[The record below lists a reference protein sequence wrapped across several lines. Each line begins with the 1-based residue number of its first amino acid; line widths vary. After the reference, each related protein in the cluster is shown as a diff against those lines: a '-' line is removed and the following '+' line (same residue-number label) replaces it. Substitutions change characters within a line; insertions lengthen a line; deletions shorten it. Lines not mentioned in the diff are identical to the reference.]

1 MKFSCPSISHVVPRQ
16 LTPIAGKQ
24 MLVGGR
30 EQLHSSPYG
39 QLVYRLVL
47 FSVEESLGK
56 DIDSRRQG
64 SLGAIL
70 ETDHHREIR

>member
-1 MKFSCPSISHVVPRQ
+1 MKFSCPSVSHIVSRG

-24 MLVGGR
+24 VLVGGR
-30 EQLHSSPYG
+30 EQPHSSPYG
-39 QLVYRLVL
+39 QLVHRLVL

-70 ETDHHREIR
+70 VTDHHREIR